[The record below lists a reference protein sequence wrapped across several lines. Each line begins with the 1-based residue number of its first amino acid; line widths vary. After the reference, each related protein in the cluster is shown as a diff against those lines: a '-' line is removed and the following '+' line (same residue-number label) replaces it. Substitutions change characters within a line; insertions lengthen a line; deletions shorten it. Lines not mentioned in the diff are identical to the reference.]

1 MDPVLDMELS
11 TSRGFDPG
19 IRPLCTDESD
29 LVRKA
34 QDGDVEA
41 FEALVEVYTA
51 KVYSIAYRI
60 AGNRDDAE
68 DICQESFI
76 KLHRNIRA
84 YSSNHK
90 FTTWLFRLVTN
101 TAIDHIRRQNRS
113 RRLSVETGLP
123 DRSQTGDSDL
133 KLTLD
138 RILNKVS
145 PKQRMAFVLRD
156 LQGFPLNE
164 VAQILGCSGVT
175 ARVHLHKART
185 RIRKSL
191 ENEVLSST
199 RLEATY
205 LKPYLTSRMA
215 RRSSSA
221 VQFTTKMT

>member
-1 MDPVLDMELS
+1 MGPVLDIEFS
-11 TSRGFDPG
+11 TSRDFAPR

-41 FEALVEVYTA
+41 FETLVEVYRA
-51 KVYSIAYRI
+51 KVYSIAYQI
-60 AGNRDDAE
+60 VGNADDAE

-76 KLHRNIRA
+76 KLYRNIRA

-101 TAIDHIRRQNRS
+101 TAIDHLRKLNKS

-123 DRSQTGDSDL
+123 DRSQASDSDL

-138 RILNKVS
+138 RILSKVS

-164 VAQILGCSGVT
+164 VAQILECSGVT

-191 ENEVLSST
+191 ENDI
-199 RLEATY
+199 
-205 LKPYLTSRMA
+205 
-215 RRSSSA
+215 
-221 VQFTTKMT
+221 

>member
-1 MDPVLDMELS
+1 MEPVLDIEFS
-11 TSRGFDPG
+11 TSRDPAP
-19 IRPLCTDESD
+19 RTRSLYMDESD
-29 LVRKA
+29 LVRRA
-34 QDGDVEA
+34 LDGDGEA
-41 FEALVEVYTA
+41 FETLVEVYKA
-51 KVYSIAYRI
+51 RVYSVAYQI

-76 KLHRNIRA
+76 KLYRNIRA

-101 TAIDHIRRQNRS
+101 TAIDHLRKQKKS
-113 RRLSVETGLP
+113 RRLPVEAGLP
-123 DRSQTGDSDL
+123 DRSQASDSDL

-138 RILNKVS
+138 RILSKVS

-156 LQGFPLNE
+156 LQGFPLSE

-191 ENEVLSST
+191 ENEI
-199 RLEATY
+199 
-205 LKPYLTSRMA
+205 
-215 RRSSSA
+215 
-221 VQFTTKMT
+221 

>member
-1 MDPVLDMELS
+1 MDPVLDIEFS
-11 TSRGFDPG
+11 TSRDFAPR

-34 QDGDVEA
+34 QGGDVEA
-41 FEALVEVYTA
+41 FETLVEVYRA
-51 KVYSIAYRI
+51 KVYSIAYQI
-60 AGNRDDAE
+60 SGNRDDAE

-76 KLHRNIRA
+76 KLYRNIST

-101 TAIDHIRRQNRS
+101 TAIDHLRKLNKS

-123 DRSQTGDSDL
+123 DRSQASDSDL

-138 RILNKVS
+138 RILSKVS

-164 VAQILGCSGVT
+164 VAQILRCSGVT

-191 ENEVLSST
+191 ENEI
-199 RLEATY
+199 
-205 LKPYLTSRMA
+205 
-215 RRSSSA
+215 
-221 VQFTTKMT
+221 

>member
-1 MDPVLDMELS
+1 MDLVLDMEFS
-11 TSRGFDPG
+11 TSRDPAPR
-19 IRPLCTDESD
+19 IRPLYMDESD

-41 FEALVEVYTA
+41 FDALVGVYKA
-51 KVYSIAYRI
+51 KVYSIAYQI

-76 KLHRNIRA
+76 KLYRNIHT
-84 YSSNHK
+84 YSTNHK

-113 RRLSVETGLP
+113 RRLSVETRPP

-138 RILNKVS
+138 RILSTVS
-145 PKQRMAFVLRD
+145 PRQRMAFVLRD
-156 LQGFPLNE
+156 LQGFPLCE

-191 ENEVLSST
+191 ETEI
-199 RLEATY
+199 
-205 LKPYLTSRMA
+205 
-215 RRSSSA
+215 
-221 VQFTTKMT
+221 

>member
-1 MDPVLDMELS
+1 MEPVLDIEFS
-11 TSRGFDPG
+11 TSRDPAPR
-19 IRPLCTDESD
+19 IRPLYMDESD

-34 QDGDVEA
+34 QEGDVEA
-41 FEALVEVYTA
+41 FEALVGVYKA
-51 KVYSIAYRI
+51 RVYSVACQI

-76 KLHRNIRA
+76 KLYRNIRA

-101 TAIDHIRRQNRS
+101 TAVDHLRKQKKS
-113 RRLSVETGLP
+113 RRLPVEAGLP
-123 DRSQTGDSDL
+123 DRSQASDSDL

-138 RILNKVS
+138 RILKKVS

-156 LQGFPLNE
+156 LQGFPLCE

-185 RIRKSL
+185 RIRESL
-191 ENEVLSST
+191 ETEI
-199 RLEATY
+199 
-205 LKPYLTSRMA
+205 
-215 RRSSSA
+215 
-221 VQFTTKMT
+221 